1 MRGTTQLDGWRLSV
15 KVGDL
20 VKSCH
25 PALRASRRTVVGII
39 VKNTPEYST
48 TQYQVLMGGRMRSFA
63 ARHLE
68 VVYESR

>member
-1 MRGTTQLDGWRLSV
+1 M

-20 VKSCH
+20 VKSRY
-25 PALRASRRTVVGII
+25 ARFELAGVMGVI

-48 TQYQVLMGGRMRSFA
+48 TQYQVLVGGRIRSFA

-68 VVYESR
+68 VINESR

>member
-1 MRGTTQLDGWRLSV
+1 M

-20 VKSCH
+20 VKSRY
-25 PALRASRRTVVGII
+25 ARFELAGVVGVI

-48 TQYQVLMGGRMRSFA
+48 TQYQVLMGGSIRSFA

-68 VVYESR
+68 LINESR

>member
-1 MRGTTQLDGWRLSV
+1 M

-20 VKSCH
+20 VKSRY
-25 PALRASRRTVVGII
+25 ARFELAEVMGVI

-48 TQYQVLMGGRMRSFA
+48 TQYQVLMGGRIRSFA

-68 VVYESR
+68 VISESR

>member
-1 MRGTTQLDGWRLSV
+1 VLYYMSKERKM

-20 VKSCH
+20 VKSRN
-25 PALRASRRTVVGII
+25 ARFELAGVVGII

-48 TQYQVLMGGRMRSFA
+48 TQYQVLMAGRLRSFA

-68 VVYESR
+68 VINESR